1 MVYYNIL
8 IKISTNLAYT
18 KSHQC
23 LVINNHIKNDVTL
36 LMSLVS
42 YHLPK
47 AKFFIYVNI
56 NVDDIRLIKSFYVH
70 CDISVTFYYFEWV
83 PTSSQRWD
91 LYNNVFRKFLYIS
104 SMVSALSEKMTIKMN
119 TLCIE
124 WKYYYYA
131 TNN

>member
-18 KSHQC
+18 KSYQC
-23 LVINNHIKNDVTL
+23 LVINNHINNDVTL

-70 CDISVTFYYFEWV
+70 CDISVTFYCFEWV
-83 PTSSQRWD
+83 PTSSQR
-91 LYNNVFRKFLYIS
+91 
-104 SMVSALSEKMTIKMN
+104 
-119 TLCIE
+119 
-124 WKYYYYA
+124 
-131 TNN
+131 